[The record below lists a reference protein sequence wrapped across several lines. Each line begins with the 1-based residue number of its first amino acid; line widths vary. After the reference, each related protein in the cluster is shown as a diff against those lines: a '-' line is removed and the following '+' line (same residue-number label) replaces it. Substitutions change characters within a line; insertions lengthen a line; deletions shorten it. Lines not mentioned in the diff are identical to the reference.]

1 MKKSIKPRDLGKG
14 EALVIAP
21 KEQHAITFGLIMGR
35 ASSVRETTMADATG
49 EVKTYRALAGVFN
62 GYVYKDGE
70 TVSTAVRREANFSA
84 GLLYLPEGIAEM
96 FIDAVETADGDV
108 VEFGV
113 ELGCNRASNPRG
125 YEWFGIPVFEPAQAD
140 DPMSLLLARVS
151 TLALTDETGEEVT
164 IAAPKAK
171 ATAAKKG

>member
-14 EALVIAP
+14 EALVIAD
-21 KEQHAITFGLIMGR
+21 KSVHSLTFGLIMGR

-70 TVSTAVRREANFSA
+70 TVPTAVLREANFSA

-125 YEWFGIPVFEPAQAD
+125 YEWFGIPVFEPSQAD

-151 TLALTDETGEEVT
+151 TLALTDGTADETAVNT
-164 IAAPKAK
+164 APKAK
-171 ATAAKKG
+171 ASAKR